1 MVWNAFHRVAVCYIL
16 ESWFSGTVS
25 GVWLLLG
32 CDLSQAPHHLSFSS
46 HCLFLEPGPPAFP
59 FALELADIFSV
70 HIFSAYINQ
79 IWFLLFATKNPDWC
93 TCWATWFYP
102 KYHRIDIIPT
112 RSGDSV
118 YMQLSQ
124 ATCALSLCLRKL
136 KNGFVYCSISFTAD
150 CNGLGTPVCNPR
162 VPLYVLQRSKWNLE
176 LK

>member
-70 HIFSAYINQ
+70 HIFSVTLTRFGFYCLQPRILIDAHAEQHDFTPNTTELTSFQPDQETVFICNFNRLRVH
-79 IWFLLFATKNPDWC
+79 FL
-93 TCWATWFYP
+93 
-102 KYHRIDIIPT
+102 
-112 RSGDSV
+112 
-118 YMQLSQ
+118 
-124 ATCALSLCLRKL
+124 CA
-136 KNGFVYCSISFTAD
+136 
-150 CNGLGTPVCNPR
+150 
-162 VPLYVLQRSKWNLE
+162 
-176 LK
+176 